1 MSADAVERDVQRT
14 TAQWAFIQR
23 VETIDKTDSTVKL
36 RHK

>member
-1 MSADAVERDVQRT
+1 MPWSVMSKRT

-36 RHK
+36 RHE